1 MYGLD
6 LNWALASEPA
16 LEKGCKRERLDRSSD
31 DMQQS
36 ERGEMETEKES
47 SRETARKES
56 QIK

>member
-1 MYGLD
+1 MYGLE

-16 LEKGCKRERLDRSSD
+16 LEKECRERLDRYRD
-31 DMQQS
+31 DMWQS

-47 SRETARKES
+47 SGETTRKES